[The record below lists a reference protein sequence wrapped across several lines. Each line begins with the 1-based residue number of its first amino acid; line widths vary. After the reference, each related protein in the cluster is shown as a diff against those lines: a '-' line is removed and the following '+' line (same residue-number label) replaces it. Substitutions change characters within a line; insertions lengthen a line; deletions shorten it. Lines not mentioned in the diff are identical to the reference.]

1 MKKEKYGLET
11 HDKRFSTEEDCEK
24 FLGSVVWEDNRP
36 TCPKC
41 KNKHMNYL
49 LTARNMYKCS
59 SCKYHFNVKSN
70 TVFMKSK
77 IPLKKWFKAI
87 YYMNNLKRGIPSTQ
101 LAELLEVQQRTAYFM
116 LQKLRATLFHEDE
129 LLSGVIYADET
140 LIGPDIGRNL
150 RLRMQKIAHEDEQ
163 NKLYGYSKKRKY
175 SIMKKLKKLPNGD
188 ELVKAF
194 KEEQRLLQQN
204 GERVTWKP
212 SAMVLGIF
220 SPAGNLILHHLGKQY
235 IDGRAEN
242 IERQIRKHVDL
253 SKSILVTDQ
262 SDFYTKIGKEFLDHK
277 VVNHGRN
284 YVDKKT
290 KNNTNAIEN
299 VFLHL
304 KKMIQGTYFKIS
316 YGHLGK
322 YLNEQAFRWNTR
334 KESHKYRFEVFFEG
348 VFGKY
353 KSIRDIILTQKIA
366 A

>member
-49 LTARNMYKCS
+49 ITARNMYKCS
-59 SCKYHFNVKSN
+59 NCKYHFNVKSN

-77 IPLKKWFKAI
+77 IPLRKWFKAI
-87 YYMNNLKRGIPSTQ
+87 YLMNNSKRGIPSTQ

-116 LQKLRATLFHEDE
+116 LQKLRATHSVDDE
-129 LLSGVIYADET
+129 VLSGIVQADET

-150 RLRMQKIAHEDEQ
+150 RLRMQKIAHEEEQ
-163 NKLYGYSKKRKY
+163 NRLYGYSKKRKT
-175 SIMKKLKKLPNGD
+175 SIMKKLRKLPNGE

-194 KEEQRLLQQN
+194 RDEQLLLHQN
-204 GERVTWKP
+204 GERTTWRP
-212 SAMVLGIF
+212 SAMVLGIY
-220 SPAGNLILHHLGKQY
+220 SLSGNLILHHLGKQY
-235 IDGRAEN
+235 IDGRTEN

-253 SKSILVTDQ
+253 SKSILITDQ
-262 SDFYTKIGKEFLDHK
+262 SEFYAKIGTEFINHK

-290 KNNTNAIEN
+290 GNNTNAIEN
-299 VFLHL
+299 VFTHL
-304 KKMIQGTYFKIS
+304 KKMIQGTYIKIS

-334 KESHKYRFEVFFEG
+334 KESHKSRFDTFFEG
-348 VFGKY
+348 VLDCY
-353 KSIRDIILTQKIA
+353 QTQNELKITQMSA